1 MARPGISYEAVKAT
15 AVALLERGINP
26 SVLRLRE
33 QLGTGS
39 HSTIAEHLKRWQQEI
54 AERPS
59 MVLPPVVP
67 PAIMPALEAFWRVAV
82 EHAEAT
88 YQTQREQA
96 EQAVVAAQQAQAEAE
111 RMQEQACAE
120 AADLRRQIA
129 DLQVAAQVLRDE
141 LLLERERRSVSE
153 AAIAT
158 AEQRAAAASQATEQL
173 RQTAESQRVR
183 LETAL
188 RRTREDAQRQ
198 LDELQQRFQQERERG
213 EAGEQRLLQLIDRSR
228 TEHAKERQSFHQER
242 LTWQAREADWQK
254 RREALQQDHANVRFA
269 QGEAEER
276 NRALTTTLADT
287 RTSLQTSEKRYS
299 IAINRL
305 EALHSELQQ
314 AAIAQTKLEQ
324 QLHIWQ
330 QASASQEAQPAPSS
344 ESPP

>member
-1 MARPGISYEAVKAT
+1 
-15 AVALLERGINP
+15 
-26 SVLRLRE
+26 
-33 QLGTGS
+33 
-39 HSTIAEHLKRWQQEI
+39 
-54 AERPS
+54 
-59 MVLPPVVP
+59 
-67 PAIMPALEAFWRVAV
+67 
-82 EHAEAT
+82 
-88 YQTQREQA
+88 
-96 EQAVVAAQQAQAEAE
+96 
-111 RMQEQACAE
+111 
-120 AADLRRQIA
+120 
-129 DLQVAAQVLRDE
+129 
-141 LLLERERRSVSE
+141 
-153 AAIAT
+153 
-158 AEQRAAAASQATEQL
+158 
-173 RQTAESQRVR
+173 
-183 LETAL
+183 
-188 RRTREDAQRQ
+188 
-198 LDELQQRFQQERERG
+198 
-213 EAGEQRLLQLIDRSR
+213 
-228 TEHAKERQSFHQER
+228 